1 MTDQFHPKKPSGGG
15 TLQGEKAMTDAGEKH
30 WLKSIFDHMDEAV
43 FLAPI
48 SPEGVHGNFVEVNEA
63 VCRRYGYSREE
74 LLTFNA
80 RTINPSANLDRVRT
94 FGRRILR
101 EGRTLFTAIH
111 VAKDG
116 SQIPVEVVAKHIEI
130 DGCSYVM
137 SVVRDLR
144 EQQLLQKA
152 EARFGHLMDHSW
164 HEIYIFDST
173 TLRFIQ
179 VNQGALDN
187 LGYNNQE
194 ILQLRLTDLA
204 PRLKDEEFAAL
215 AKPLFDGSQSL
226 LVFETALKR
235 KAGSTYP
242 VEVRLQLSHSEVPPI
257 FLANVQNITE
267 RKKTESRLQF
277 LANFDALTELP
288 NRTLFLDRLK
298 VAVENAKRNNR
309 LTAVIFLDLD
319 GFKAIN
325 DTLGHGAGDQVIKE
339 VGKRLT
345 RCVRKS
351 DTVAR
356 LGGDEFTV
364 LLTNVNNTSN
374 VECAAQKI
382 IRAVAAPMEIAGQIV
397 NITTSLGITLCP
409 LDDNDTAETLIK
421 QADSAM
427 YQAKSLG
434 KNTFEFYRAS
444 LAAGELRQLELMNAL
459 KQALS
464 RNEFELYYQPR
475 VNLDT
480 QQVIGAEALL
490 RWKHPKLGFVSP
502 AEFIPLLE
510 ANGHIKEVGAWVLS
524 EACRQLRRWYEQGHE
539 LRLSINVSARQF
551 EKGIFSDQLQQ
562 HIQQLA
568 IPATLLE
575 IEITEGYLISQ
586 TEQAAETLNRL
597 KKIGVNISLDD
608 FGTGYSSLTY
618 LKQLPIDILKIDRSF
633 VMDMLQNHDSAAI
646 VDAIIGLARTLELK
660 VTAEGIEE
668 SAQADFLKQRFCH
681 EGQGYYFGRPMPAAE
696 FARVCLKAGS
706 PSGEQQCAPEGAPTQ
721 LSIQHSVS

>member
-1 MTDQFHPKKPSGGG
+1 MDSGTHRNQGKNPSREGELCGEPLVTAATAKP
-15 TLQGEKAMTDAGEKH
+15 

-74 LLTFNA
+74 LLTLNA
-80 RTINPSANLDRVRT
+80 RTLNPTANLDRVRS
-94 FGRRILR
+94 FGRRIQR

-111 VAKDG
+111 VSKDG
-116 SQIPVEVVAKHIEI
+116 AQIPVEVSAKRIEI
-130 DGCSYVM
+130 DGQPYVL

-164 HEIYIFDST
+164 HEIYIFESN
-173 TLRFIQ
+173 TLQFLQ

-194 ILQLRLTDLA
+194 IHYLKFTDLS
-204 PRLKDEEFAAL
+204 PSLRNEDFAKL
-215 AKPLFDGSQSL
+215 TKPLFDGTQGL
-226 LVFETALKR
+226 LVFETTLMR
-235 KAGSTYP
+235 KGGSTYP

-257 FLANVQNITE
+257 FLANVQDITE

-288 NRTLFLDRLK
+288 NRSLYLDRLK
-298 VAVENAKRNNR
+298 VTIENCIRYSR
-309 LTAVIFLDLD
+309 LAAVIFLDLD

-325 DTLGHGAGDQVIKE
+325 DTLGHSAGDQLIRE
-339 VGKRLT
+339 VGRRLR

-364 LLTNVNNTSN
+364 LLSNVSGVSN
-374 VECAAQKI
+374 VEYVAQKI
-382 IRAVAAPMEIAGQIV
+382 IQVVAEPMEISGQDV

-409 LDDNDTAETLIK
+409 LDDNDTAETLIR

-427 YQAKSLG
+427 YRAKASG
-434 KNTFEFYRAS
+434 KNTFEFYHAS
-444 LAAGELRQLELMNAL
+444 LAAGELRHLELMNEL
-459 KQALS
+459 KLALS

-475 VNLDT
+475 VNLGT
-480 QQVIGAEALL
+480 QKVIGAEALL
-490 RWKHPKLGFVSP
+490 RWKHPQLGFVSP
-502 AEFIPLLE
+502 VEFIPLLE

-524 EACRQLRRWYEQGHE
+524 EACRQLQKWYKQGHE

-551 EKGIFSDQLQQ
+551 EKGIFSTQLQQ
-562 HIQQLA
+562 HIQQLG
-568 IPATLLE
+568 IPPALLE
-575 IEITEGYLISQ
+575 IEITEGFLISQ

-597 KKIGVNISLDD
+597 KAIGVKISLDD
-608 FGTGYSSLTY
+608 FGTGYSSLAY

-633 VMDMLQNHDSAAI
+633 VMDMQHSSGSTAI
-646 VDAIIGLARTLELK
+646 VDAIIGLAQSLGLR
-660 VTAEGIEE
+660 VTAEGIEKE
-668 SAQADFLKQRFCH
+668 SQAHYLKRRHCD
-681 EGQGYYFGRPMPAAE
+681 EGQGYLFGKPMPEAE
-696 FARVCLKAGS
+696 FERVCLQEVVVRS
-706 PSGEQQCAPEGAPTQ
+706 
-721 LSIQHSVS
+721 